1 MMMRLGRETTVTRRV
16 PRNSILALFLA
27 ALMTGAAGMGGQTLA
42 ASDVHFSPLPFIN
55 LANQIFGEDTVLGTV
70 EALTGK
76 AQISEGSDGRITV
89 LLIGSD
95 HRDGGSNGER
105 TDTILVVSINP
116 NTKAIS
122 AASIPRDTARVPIAP
137 ALGGG
142 VFTNKIN
149 GMLKYFKKK
158 SGGSRAAGMEKLRI
172 EIEYLL
178 ATPIDYV
185 AYIRF
190 DGFDAL
196 VDEAGGITT
205 SIPAEIRDPKYIDRP
220 GYPVGARFLAAGSVT
235 LGGAQAERC
244 YGGYPK
250 PVTDWST
257 VMSCKRA
264 LVYVRTRKGKVG
276 ATSNN
281 DFKRSS
287 RQQAFIYDA
296 IRDVRQSLATAQ
308 DIRVKANNI
317 PRDFYTTIPIGTAAD
332 GVVLY
337 NLAQG
342 ATMPYR
348 VVFNPS
354 TYAKKVKS
362 HYELKL
368 SAVRAWCDQY
378 MGPV

>member
-1 MMMRLGRETTVTRRV
+1 MRSLGRETTVTRRV
-16 PRNSILALFLA
+16 TRNSTLALLLA
-27 ALMTGAAGMGGQTLA
+27 ALMTGAAGMGGQVLA
-42 ASDVHFSPLPFIN
+42 ASDVHFSPMPFVN
-55 LANQIFGEDTVLGTV
+55 LANQLFGEETVLDTV
-70 EALTGK
+70 EALTGQT
-76 AQISEGSDGRITV
+76 AQVNAGSDGRITV
-89 LLIGSD
+89 LMVGSD
-95 HRDGGSNGER
+95 HRDGGGNGER
-105 TDTILVVSINP
+105 TDTIMVMSINT
-116 NTKAIS
+116 NNKMIT
-122 AASIPRDTARVPIAP
+122 AASIPRDTARVPLAP

-149 GMLKYFKKK
+149 GMLKWFKKQ

-196 VDEAGGITT
+196 VDEAGGIET
-205 SIPAEIRDPKYIDRP
+205 SIPAEIRDPSYIDKP
-220 GYPVGARFLAAGSVT
+220 GWPTGARFLADNSVV

-250 PVTDWST
+250 PVKDWST

-264 LVYVRTRKGKVG
+264 LVYVRSRHGKVG
-276 ATSNN
+276 TAANS
-281 DFKRSS
+281 DFKRSA
-287 RQQAFIYDA
+287 RQQTFIYDA
-296 IRDVRQSLATAQ
+296 LRQLRNSLSKAQ
-308 DIRVKANNI
+308 DVRVKANSI
-317 PRDFYTTIPIGTAAD
+317 PTNFYTTIPISSAAD
-332 GVVLY
+332 GLELY
-337 NLAQG
+337 NLVQG

-348 VVFNPS
+348 AVFSPS
-354 TYAKKVKS
+354 TYAVKVRY

-368 SAVRAWCDQY
+368 SVVRAWCDKY

>member
-1 MMMRLGRETTVTRRV
+1 M
-16 PRNSILALFLA
+16 LALFLA

-42 ASDVHFSPLPFIN
+42 ASDVHFSPLPFLN

-76 AQISEGSDGRITV
+76 AQVSAGSDGRITV
-89 LLIGSD
+89 LLVGSD
-95 HRDGGSNGER
+95 HRDGGGNGER
-105 TDTILVVSINP
+105 TDTILIVSINTQ
-116 NTKAIS
+116 TKAIS
-122 AASIPRDTARVPIAP
+122 AASIPRDTARVPLAP

-142 VFTNKIN
+142 MFTNKIN

-185 AYIRF
+185 AYVRF
-190 DGFDAL
+190 NGFDTL

-205 SIPAEIRDPKYIDRP
+205 SIPAEIRDPSYIDRP
-220 GYPVGARFLAAGSVT
+220 GYPVGARFLADGSVE
-235 LGGAQAERC
+235 LGGALADRC

-250 PVTDWST
+250 PVKNWST

-264 LVYVRTRKGKVG
+264 LVYVRTRHGSVG
-276 ATSNN
+276 GSSNN

-296 IRDVRQSLATAQ
+296 LRQVRQSLSTTQAL
-308 DIRVKANNI
+308 RVRANNI
-317 PRDFYTTIPIGTAAD
+317 PKDFYTTIPIGTVSD
-332 GVVLY
+332 GIALY

-342 ATMPYR
+342 ATMPAR
-348 VVFNPS
+348 VVFKPS
-354 TYAKKVKS
+354 TYAKKVRS

-368 SAVRAWCDQY
+368 SAVRAWCDQN
-378 MGPV
+378 MGPA